1 MNKFRIYSISISICV
16 VFVSFLINSS
26 PAQSLDYFLT
36 FADNDKKS
44 SIQYPA
50 SAQNEKDSDTDSNE
64 SEKQPNIIQDSNLKI
79 KVVVQGLEF
88 PTTMAFIGPDDLL
101 VLEKNSGKVKRIIN
115 GVMLQEPLLDVNVA
129 NKVERGMLG
138 IAVAKHQ
145 EQNNQRTYLFLYF
158 SEAPTKD
165 GDDVS
170 EHKQPLGNRL
180 YRYELVD
187 NKLINP
193 KLLLDLPLYP
203 AGYHNGGKISIGPD
217 NNIYIVVG
225 DGQGHKSKAHNYLNG
240 TKPDGRGGIL
250 RITQNGAPVD
260 KGILGD
266 SFPLNLYYGYGIRN
280 SFGIS
285 FDPVTGIL
293 WDTENGDH
301 FGDEINLVPPGF
313 NSGWKDIQ
321 GVWEPDYSHMTKAG
335 APIGKINLD
344 PENLVDFNGKGKYS
358 PPEFTWKKPVGP
370 TAIKFLPTDKL
381 GKEYKSDLF
390 VGDVNNG
397 YIYHFDLNKDRTELV
412 LTGNL
417 SDKVADT
424 SAEIDEAN
432 RIFGGGFGRI
442 TDIEVGPY
450 DGYLYVVSIGEG
462 KIFRVAPTNDND

>member
-1 MNKFRIYSISISICV
+1 MHINMSSKSCSEHIKSTNNLYRLILQIPRRLHNNILFIVIITGFFICPFILHSDYL
-16 VFVSFLINSS
+16 VFAQVPPTVKDDKLEVSLVATGISS
-26 PAQSLDYFLT
+26 PTS
-36 FADNDKKS
+36 
-44 SIQYPA
+44 
-50 SAQNEKDSDTDSNE
+50 
-64 SEKQPNIIQDSNLKI
+64 
-79 KVVVQGLEF
+79 
-88 PTTMAFIGPDDLL
+88 MAFLGPNDIL
-101 VLEKNSGKVKRIIN
+101 VLEKNEGKVLRIVN
-115 GVMLQEPLLDVNVA
+115 GSIMSQPLLDVNVA
-129 NKVERGMLG
+129 TKEERGMLG

-158 SEAPTKD
+158 TEAPTKD

-170 EHKQPLGNRL
+170 GHKQPLGNRL

-203 AGYHNGGKISIGPD
+203 AGFHNGGKIAIGPD

-225 DGQGHKSKAHNYLNG
+225 DGQGHQSKAHNYLNG
-240 TKPDGRGGIL
+240 TEPDGRGGIL
-250 RITQNGAPVD
+250 RVRQNGAPAD

-266 SFPLNLYYGYGIRN
+266 SYPLKLYYGYGIRN
-280 SFGIS
+280 SFGIG

-293 WDTENGDH
+293 WDTENGDI
-301 FGDEINLVPPGF
+301 FGDEINLVLPGF

-321 GVWEPDYSHMTKAG
+321 GLWEPDYSHKTKAG

-344 PENLVDFNGKGKYS
+344 PENLVDFNEKGKYS

-370 TAIKFLPTDKL
+370 TAIKFLPNDKL
-381 GKEYKSDLF
+381 GKEYKNDLF

-412 LTGNL
+412 LAGKL
-417 SDKVADT
+417 SDKI
-424 SAEIDEAN
+424 AETDE
-432 RIFGGGFGRI
+432 IEDVVFGQGFGGI

-450 DGYLYVVSIGEG
+450 DGYLYVVSIEEG
-462 KIFRVAPTNDND
+462 KIFKIVPINQDD